1 MELASVVGTAA
12 GICTSV
18 ASIPQI
24 VTTIK
29 KKKAADVSPV
39 MFAVL
44 LTGNALWA
52 WYGFM
57 RSDIP
62 IVATNLLSVFL
73 DLVML
78 LLRFKYRT
86 KKEGFVKAKYRR

>member
-1 MELASVVGTAA
+1 MELESIIGITA

-24 VTTIK
+24 ATTIK

-44 LTGNALWA
+44 LAGNALWA
-52 WYGFM
+52 FYGILKT
-57 RSDIP
+57 DVP
-62 IVATNLLSVFL
+62 IMATNSLSVLL

-78 LLRFKYRT
+78 FLRFKYRNGQN
-86 KKEGFVKAKYRR
+86 K

>member
-1 MELASVVGTAA
+1 MELASLIGTAA

-24 VTTIK
+24 VTTIQ

-39 MFAVL
+39 MFTVL
-44 LTGNALWA
+44 LAGNALWA
-52 WYGFM
+52 WYGLIK
-57 RSDIP
+57 SDVP
-62 IVATNLLSVFL
+62 IMVTNFFSVLL

-78 LLRFKYRT
+78 FLRHKYRT
-86 KKEGFVKAKYRR
+86 KQ

>member
-1 MELASVVGTAA
+1 MELASIIGITA
-12 GICTSV
+12 GVCTSV

-24 VTTIK
+24 ITTIK

-44 LTGNALWA
+44 LAGNALWA
-52 WYGFM
+52 FYGLLK
-57 RSDIP
+57 SDVP
-62 IVATNLLSVFL
+62 ILVTNAFSVLL

-78 LLRFKYRT
+78 FLRFKYRA
-86 KKEGFVKAKYRR
+86 KK